1 MASGFKLKH
10 PQLSRQRSQPNMTD
24 ATEKHIL
31 ENLLNRRIIGEKHT
45 SEDNAIKCL
54 PKDIRGDG
62 KKALK
67 KLIREGY
74 ILPKITSYGLEV
86 SLNPRRLQEI
96 IQITKP

>member
-1 MASGFKLKH
+1 MTSDFKLKH
-10 PQLSRQRSQPNMTD
+10 LQLSQQRSNLNMID
-24 ATEKHIL
+24 AIEKHVL
-31 ENLLNRRIIGEKHT
+31 ENLLNRRVIGEKHT

-54 PKDIRGDG
+54 PRDIRGNG

-96 IQITKP
+96 IQLTKP

>member
-1 MASGFKLKH
+1 LTSDFKLKH
-10 PQLSRQRSQPNMTD
+10 LQLSQQRSNPNMID
-24 ATEKHIL
+24 AIEKHVL
-31 ENLLNRRIIGEKHT
+31 ENLLNRRVIGEKHT

-54 PKDIRGDG
+54 PRDIRGNG

-96 IQITKP
+96 IQLTKP